1 MPNSAQAEFAG
12 FGLRRLERNGF
23 LCAKAGHSDQRFGIE
38 ILMLCANALCQN
50 SRIRH
55 SPNSGTVRRNFMAP
69 EFYGD
74 IFFCFGK
81 ARETTLLKKRQNL
94 LLKSSQTSRERRFGI
109 EITLSCANALCQ
121 NLRIRRSRIL
131 RIVCR
136 FPVLPTPCA
145 KTAKSATF
153 CDCLPVSALECFS
166 AYGTGIFF
174 PNSAPLNSGLWLGA
188 FGKVWL
194 FRCQSGI
201 RGLWLTAFDKSGFFR
216 CQSRLCDRVL
226 QKKTAFFSA
235 KAQSSGAVL
244 WRFFQGDCRYKSSP
258 LIRSYFLPEKSK
270 PAEQT
275 KPTLLGVISGICF
288 ICSSSFLHWCSVIG
302 FLKNLAS

>member
-1 MPNSAQAEFAG
+1 MPKHPWTPYA
-12 FGLRRLERNGF
+12 
-23 LCAKAGHSDQRFGIE
+23 
-38 ILMLCANALCQN
+38 MLPYLIPA
-50 SRIRH
+50 
-55 SPNSGTVRRNFMAP
+55 F
-69 EFYGD
+69 
-74 IFFCFGK
+74 
-81 ARETTLLKKRQNL
+81 
-94 LLKSSQTSRERRFGI
+94 
-109 EITLSCANALCQ
+109 
-121 NLRIRRSRIL
+121 
-131 RIVCR
+131 
-136 FPVLPTPCA
+136 
-145 KTAKSATF
+145 
-153 CDCLPVSALECFS
+153 
-166 AYGTGIFF
+166 FF

-201 RGLWLTAFDKSGFFR
+201 RELWLGAFGKSEFFR
-216 CQSRLCDRVL
+216 SQSTFATQVL
-226 QKKTAFFSA
+226 PKTLRFPLQRH
-235 KAQSSGAVL
+235 KARGAVL